1 MAAAAVFV
9 LCGGSMFFFA
19 FLASEVLRK
28 AFEQYQKRYV
38 ARSVHDLSA
47 MFLFVEPG
55 QIVRLNLA
63 AMLVLALGGAWIAG
77 PSCAALAAVAGF
89 FAPAAAIAAYRRRRV
104 RRFDAQLT
112 EALQQMANALRA
124 GQTLQQAIE
133 HAGRDADRPLRQEF
147 GLVTKEI
154 KLGVPLDE
162 ALAAMADRV
171 LSQDLELVATSTGIA
186 RQLGG
191 NLAEMFDA
199 IGATIRER
207 FRLEGKIAALTS
219 QGKLQGLIVASLPL
233 FIGLFLD
240 SYRPDLIAP
249 MFESAYGYLLVGAV
263 VVLQAAGFVAI
274 RRIVA
279 VDI

>member
-1 MAAAAVFV
+1 MAAAAVFL

-63 AMLVLALGGAWIAG
+63 AMLVLALAGAWIAG

-133 HAGRDADRPLRQEF
+133 HAGRERLIQGHAQLDLLRDQ
-147 GLVTKEI
+147 
-154 KLGVPLDE
+154 P
-162 ALAAMADRV
+162 
-171 LSQDLELVATSTGIA
+171 EL
-186 RQLGG
+186 
-191 NLAEMFDA
+191 
-199 IGATIRER
+199 
-207 FRLEGKIAALTS
+207 
-219 QGKLQGLIVASLPL
+219 LP
-233 FIGLFLD
+233 
-240 SYRPDLIAP
+240 
-249 MFESAYGYLLVGAV
+249 
-263 VVLQAAGFVAI
+263 
-274 RRIVA
+274 
-279 VDI
+279 

>member
-1 MAAAAVFV
+1 MAAAAVFL
-9 LCGGSMFFFA
+9 LCGGSVFFLA

-55 QIVRLNLA
+55 QVVRLNLA
-63 AMLVLALGGAWIAG
+63 AMLVLALAGAWIAG
-77 PSCAALAAVAGF
+77 PSCGALAAGAGF

-147 GLVTKEI
+147 GLVTKEV

-162 ALAAMADRV
+162 ALAAMSDRV
-171 LSQDLELVATSTGIA
+171 LSEDLELVATSTGIA

-249 MFESAYGYLLVGAV
+249 MFESAYGYLLVSAV